1 MSPIIIALIL
11 LLLGLAL
18 IFLELFIPSA
28 GLLTVLAVTSLI
40 GSVVWA
46 YMKCGLEVGTIFFA
60 AVVIIVPTFITV
72 ALKWWPHTPI
82 GRWVLLTPPSEEEC
96 SSETLANYTH
106 LVGMQGIAKCTLLP
120 GGVAII
126 EDQKYDVV
134 TDGSAI
140 DKGDVIEVIEV
151 DGTRIVVT
159 LASKTASETDLQSTR
174 LSQDPLAQSIESIG
188 IDPLDDPLA

>member
-1 MSPIIIALIL
+1 MDPIIIALIL
-11 LLLGLAL
+11 LVVGLAL

-28 GLLTVLAVTSLI
+28 GLLSVLAVTSLI

-46 YMKCGLEVGTIFFA
+46 YMECGIEVGTIFFA

-82 GRWVLLTPPSEEEC
+82 GRWILLSPPSEEAC
-96 SSETLANYTH
+96 SSETLATYAH
-106 LVGMQGIAKCTLLP
+106 LVGMQGTAKCTLLP

-126 EDQKYDVV
+126 EDQQYDVV
-134 TDGSAI
+134 TDGSVI

-159 LASKTASETDLQSTR
+159 LASKTGSKIDLRSRT